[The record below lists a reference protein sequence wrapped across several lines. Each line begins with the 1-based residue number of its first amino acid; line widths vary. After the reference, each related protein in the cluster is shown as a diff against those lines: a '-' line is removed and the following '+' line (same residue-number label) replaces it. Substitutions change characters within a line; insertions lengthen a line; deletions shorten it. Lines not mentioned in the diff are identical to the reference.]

1 MHAYLVT
8 MIKMDGLGV
17 EARNVRV
24 EATTTEN
31 AKRMVEVLERNSQRD
46 AMGNSGWV
54 FDSAVRLT
62 EPGGSDD

>member
-8 MIKMDGLGV
+8 MVKMDGMGV
-17 EARNVRV
+17 ESRNVRV

-62 EPGGSDD
+62 EPGGSK